1 MNCKNATS
9 LQAWILAPDIG
20 QCPAKNRVISDEGG
34 FTADTVV
41 RCEVKKNYKLPMPE
55 NSEAFG
61 NHRPLLLWFFLWTF

>member
-9 LQAWILAPDIG
+9 SQAWILAPDIG

-41 RCEVKKNYKLPMPE
+41 RCEVKKN
-55 NSEAFG
+55 
-61 NHRPLLLWFFLWTF
+61 